1 MINEDQEGRHQ
12 LIITAV
18 LPTDM
23 GVYRCMAEN
32 DSGIASSKAEL
43 RVDSEYTVKRKCLIK
58 THKYRQESNVIQNG
72 FFLTKM
78 ALSFTGAFVKSKNAT
93 ACVL

>member
-1 MINEDQEGRHQ
+1 MINEDQEGHHQ

-32 DSGIASSKAEL
+32 DSGITSSKAEL
-43 RVDSEYTVKRKCLIK
+43 RVDSEYTVKRKC
-58 THKYRQESNVIQNG
+58 
-72 FFLTKM
+72 
-78 ALSFTGAFVKSKNAT
+78 
-93 ACVL
+93 

>member
-1 MINEDQEGRHQ
+1 MINEDQEGHHQ

-43 RVDSEYTVKRKCLIK
+43 RVDSEYTVKRKC
-58 THKYRQESNVIQNG
+58 
-72 FFLTKM
+72 
-78 ALSFTGAFVKSKNAT
+78 
-93 ACVL
+93 

>member
-1 MINEDQEGRHQ
+1 MINEDQEGHHQ

-32 DSGIASSKAEL
+32 DSGITSSKAEL
-43 RVDSEYTVKRKCLIK
+43 RVDSEYTVKRKCSSKPK
-58 THKYRQESNVIQNG
+58 TQKCRQ
-72 FFLTKM
+72 
-78 ALSFTGAFVKSKNAT
+78 KSKMVFQIET
-93 ACVL
+93 F

>member
-1 MINEDQEGRHQ
+1 MINEDLEGHHQ

-32 DSGIASSKAEL
+32 DGGIASSRAEL
-43 RVDSEYTVKRKCLIK
+43 RVDSEYTVKRKCYSVSKMNLKIKKQGVINLI
-58 THKYRQESNVIQNG
+58 
-72 FFLTKM
+72 F
-78 ALSFTGAFVKSKNAT
+78 
-93 ACVL
+93 C

>member
-43 RVDSEYTVKRKCLIK
+43 RVDSEYTVKRKCQIK
-58 THKYRQESNVIQNG
+58 THKYRQESNVIPY
-72 FFLTKM
+72 
-78 ALSFTGAFVKSKNAT
+78 
-93 ACVL
+93 